1 MSAKQ
6 VFAFQP
12 IVDSTPTAVAVE
24 LIYRDRDL
32 FDDSTK
38 TVANIVL
45 NAFVHAGPGELPRRR
60 LTYLAAPAQ
69 LLASGLLEQLSPEL
83 FALELRGEEAG
94 TLVEQCKALKQA
106 GYQIALNNVAACRA
120 DLPRLLPYV
129 NVIRLN
135 AHAALDGQIPE
146 LAELRVSGVKL
157 LAENVD
163 RQDMVAGLHAL
174 GFDLFQGYYF
184 AHPASLSVVRA
195 DPRKMAV
202 LDLLSKLSSDED
214 DPVIEEAF
222 KANPALAFDLLKL
235 VNSSAFALKTRVRSI
250 KHAFAIVGRK
260 ELSRWMQVL
269 LYAFDGSSFPS
280 PLMELALRRAR
291 FMEFV
296 LTYRTHQGSTVLQD
310 EAYMTGLLSLVDVLF
325 GWSMPECIEHFNLA
339 DEIGAALLH
348 RTGTLGQLID
358 LCEALEAAD
367 FDSALQ
373 IAESLH
379 LPLEAVMTAQN
390 VALSY
395 SERLGQESTAAA
407 DETTENHQDD
417 E

>member
-1 MSAKQ
+1 MNTKQ

-12 IVDSTPTAVAVE
+12 IVDSTPTTVAVE
-24 LIYRDRDL
+24 LIYRDGDL
-32 FDDSTK
+32 FDDNTR
-38 TVANIVL
+38 TVANAVL
-45 NAFVHAGPGELPRRR
+45 NAFIHAGPGEWPRRR
-60 LTYLAAPAQ
+60 PTYLATPAS
-69 LLASGLLEQLSPEL
+69 LLTSGLLDQLSPEL

-94 TLVEQCKALKQA
+94 SLVEQCKSLKQA
-106 GYQIALNNVAACRA
+106 GYALALNNTAACLA
-120 DLPRLLPYV
+120 SLPALLPCI

-135 AHAALDGQIPE
+135 GHAALNGQIPE
-146 LAELRVSGVKL
+146 LAELRASGVKL

-163 RQDMVAGLHAL
+163 RPDMVAGLLAL
-174 GFDLFQGYYF
+174 GFTLFQGYHF
-184 AHPASLSVVRA
+184 AQPASLSVVRA

-202 LDLLSKLSSDED
+202 LDLIDKLSRDED

-222 KANPALAFDLLKL
+222 KANPALSFDLLKL

-260 ELSRWMQVL
+260 QLERWMNVL
-269 LYAFDGSSFPS
+269 LFASDGEGSPS

-296 LTYRTHQGSTVLQD
+296 LIYRTHQGSTVLQD

-325 GWSMPECIEHFNLA
+325 GWSMAECIEHLSLA
-339 DEIGAALLH
+339 DEIGEALLH
-348 RTGTLGQLID
+348 RTGTLGQLIN

-367 FDSALQ
+367 FDKALH
-373 IAESLH
+373 IAESLN

-395 SERLGQESTAAA
+395 SERIGHEDAGSAQEPK
-407 DETTENHQDD
+407 DESDD
-417 E
+417 IE